1 MKPAD
6 SWCSFSDD
14 GDYSSGKCTA
24 GACVE
29 RTKCADVN
37 MPACWKLAT
46 SAPTYGDGSK
56 EMCGVH
62 SQGDCMSQGD
72 SAGGSCLAGTCK
84 AKPLCSVFVQPT
96 CMVASS
102 KKYGD
107 TEADCSV
114 SATVGADCKTPLK
127 DGKCAST
134 GGASPLYC
142 AEIVPKCSDFAGDFG
157 MCRVRDSSKNAIESE
172 DAWACSKNAASGT
185 SCTSTMWTNGG
196 DVSYTGTCTSTGTA
210 TVGMVA
216 VAMYCAEPAKKCA
229 DFSSYGVCRVADPTK
244 SQADGET
251 DAACGKDA
259 DVGAVCQNGA
269 GKCESLATSTF
280 PYCNTVQTTQT
291 ASTAVVPLP
300 AVGMQTA
307 STAVVTN

>member
-1 MKPAD
+1 M
-6 SWCSFSDD
+6 
-14 GDYSSGKCTA
+14 
-24 GACVE
+24 
-29 RTKCADVN
+29 
-37 MPACWKLAT
+37 
-46 SAPTYGDGSK
+46 
-56 EMCGVH
+56 
-62 SQGDCMSQGD
+62 
-72 SAGGSCLAGTCK
+72 
-84 AKPLCSVFVQPT
+84 
-96 CMVASS
+96 
-102 KKYGD
+102 
-107 TEADCSV
+107 
-114 SATVGADCKTPLK
+114 
-127 DGKCAST
+127 
-134 GGASPLYC
+134 YC

-269 GKCESLATSTF
+269 GTCASLGTSTF